1 MVSSIGLYK
10 MARSELL
17 LKFSSRVEN
26 EDAIDTPR
34 VGMLIQKR
42 QFILVCSMF
51 ILLLQFHLISFLLIF
66 VSESNLNYF

>member
-10 MARSELL
+10 MGRSELL

-26 EDAIDTPR
+26 EDATDTPR

-42 QFILVCSMF
+42 QFILVGSMF

-66 VSESNLNYF
+66 VSDLI